1 MKFFHVYNEDCIKGL
16 EKNGLINADTGFKI
30 QHCFAVPLARQFNRY
45 AAIGTPLHSII
56 KENRFPFYVDRIA
69 GGITYYKTEWDR
81 ALIAEYK
88 RLLGDEFLGFQLH
101 ESASNRRSEWNN
113 IIKFTGK
120 KSGFTAEELRLAF
133 LSKTVRTPEG
143 ELLPE
148 LTQESP
154 AYYATR
160 AWAETVPEFVSEVR
174 EMFARRLA
182 DTDNSILPVD
192 SYYLFTKMQDEMGM
206 RTFMP
211 EVGAQIPLMRMAV
224 ALARGQAKASHKK
237 WGAYYECWRATYNP
251 ETKQVDYC
259 MPCFH
264 HSPINEWYLTQ
275 ETHGDDFTTHGE
287 NGGSSR
293 LLQERIYYHALLSG
307 ADYFGEEWGLNC
319 SYTDMHDWTLSK
331 YGEIKKQFIHTAAGI
346 HGVKAKTP
354 FAVVLPL
361 DYACVEMPRIAKR
374 IAPGTIDRR
383 GEYMSLPLSAA
394 DTERYGHIEGV
405 LTLLFHRLT
414 DGISGNEGHVLTNG
428 RFGDVFDI
436 IYADAPAEALN
447 AYDYL
452 IDATKEGEFFKKQ
465 EATSRKVLKSD
476 DLDALAHTLDALI
489 PTVMPI
495 SVSGL
500 HWLVSTDDKGRR
512 FLTIFNNEGNLR
524 TSAKGDEIDR
534 GCDRQI
540 DIVLNVP
547 GTLEIFKPARE
558 DLHLE
563 RVDDRTYR
571 ATVAAADF
579 TVFTF

>member
-1 MKFFHVYNEDCIKGL
+1 M
-16 EKNGLINADTGFKI
+16 
-30 QHCFAVPLARQFNRY
+30 
-45 AAIGTPLHSII
+45 
-56 KENRFPFYVDRIA
+56 
-69 GGITYYKTEWDR
+69 
-81 ALIAEYK
+81 
-88 RLLGDEFLGFQLH
+88 
-101 ESASNRRSEWNN
+101 
-113 IIKFTGK
+113 
-120 KSGFTAEELRLAF
+120 
-133 LSKTVRTPEG
+133 
-143 ELLPE
+143 
-148 LTQESP
+148 
-154 AYYATR
+154 
-160 AWAETVPEFVSEVR
+160 
-174 EMFARRLA
+174 
-182 DTDNSILPVD
+182 
-192 SYYLFTKMQDEMGM
+192 
-206 RTFMP
+206 
-211 EVGAQIPLMRMAV
+211 
-224 ALARGQAKASHKK
+224 ALARGQAKASRKK

-264 HSPINEWYLTQ
+264 HSPVNEWYLTQ
-275 ETHGDDFTTHGE
+275 ETHADDFTTHGE

-331 YGEIKKQFIHTAAGI
+331 YGEVKKQFIHAAAGI
-346 HGVKAKTP
+346 HGIKAQTP

-361 DYACVEMPRIAKR
+361 DYACVEMPRISKR

-394 DTERYGHIEGV
+394 DAERYGHIEGV

-436 IYADAPAEALN
+436 IYADAPAGALD

-452 IDATKEGEFFKKQ
+452 IDATQEGEFFKKQ

-476 DLDALAHTLDALI
+476 DLGVLAHTLDTLI
-489 PTVMPI
+489 PTVMPVTI
-495 SVSGL
+495 SGL
-500 HWLVSTDDKGRR
+500 HWLVSTDDRGRR

-534 GCDRQI
+534 SCDKRI

-547 GTLEIFKPARE
+547 GALEIFKPARE

-563 RVDDRTYR
+563 RIDDRTYR

-579 TVFTF
+579 VVFTF